1 MPGSARR
8 HLLCITGLTP
18 QVVTETLYALYRED
32 PAQLP
37 TDIHVFSTDDGIA
50 RARLTLLSD
59 QPGWFRRLCN
69 DYRLPPMRFGPE
81 SLHVLHDAHGQP
93 LSDIRDGTDN
103 TAAADTVTEWI
114 RRMTAD
120 AADQVHVSLAGG
132 RKTLG
137 FFAGYALSLFG
148 RPQDRLSHVL
158 VNAPYESHPG
168 FFYPTPYSNIIYGQ
182 PPDPRPLD
190 SRDALVTL
198 ADIPFV
204 RLRHG
209 LPASLLSGRASFS
222 ATVQMAQQSLGPPR
236 LEIDV
241 ALGRIRAGGINV
253 DLAPV
258 ELAFYLWLAR
268 RAAAGQPPV
277 SCPPDGAP
285 SDQYAAD
292 FLAVYRLVVG
302 TLGDDDRVIQ
312 GLRQG
317 MDKNY
322 FERRKSRVNRKLS
335 EALGGAAPA
344 YIIQGFGRRPRTVYG
359 LGLTSGQILVDSQS
373 FRHNA

>member
-1 MPGSARR
+1 MSGPARH
-8 HLLCITGLTP
+8 HLLCIAGLTP

-32 PAQLP
+32 PAHLP
-37 TDIHVFSTDDGIA
+37 TDIHVLSTDDGIA

-59 QPGWFRRLCN
+59 QPGWYHRLCA
-69 DYRLPPMRFGPE
+69 DYRLPPMRFGPD
-81 SLHVLHDAHGQP
+81 SLHVLHDAQGVP
-93 LSDIRDGTDN
+93 LTDIRDGADN
-103 TAAADTVTEWI
+103 TAAADAVTEWV
-114 RRMTAD
+114 RRLTAD
-120 AADQVHVSLAGG
+120 DTAQLHVSLAGG

-158 VNAPYESHPG
+158 VNTPYESHPG
-168 FFYPTPYSNIIYGQ
+168 FFYPTPYSDIIYGQ

-236 LEIDV
+236 LEIEV
-241 ALGRIRAGGINV
+241 ARGRIRAGGINV
-253 DLAPV
+253 DLPPV

-268 RAAAGQPPV
+268 RAVAGQPPLQ
-277 SCPPDGAP
+277 CPPDGAP
-285 SDQYAAD
+285 SPDYAAE
-292 FLAVYRLVVG
+292 FLAAYRSVVG
-302 TLGDDDRVIQ
+302 SLGDDDRVTQ

-344 YIIQGFGRRPRTVYG
+344 YLIQGFGRRPRTAYG
-359 LGLTSGQILVDSQS
+359 LNLTSGQILTENLPDRSKG
-373 FRHNA
+373 

>member
-1 MPGSARR
+1 
-8 HLLCITGLTP
+8 
-18 QVVTETLYALYRED
+18 
-32 PAQLP
+32 
-37 TDIHVFSTDDGIA
+37 
-50 RARLTLLSD
+50 
-59 QPGWFRRLCN
+59 
-69 DYRLPPMRFGPE
+69 
-81 SLHVLHDAHGQP
+81 
-93 LSDIRDGTDN
+93 
-103 TAAADTVTEWI
+103 
-114 RRMTAD
+114 MTAD

-322 FERRKSRVNRKLS
+322 FERRKSRVNRALS
-335 EALGGAAPA
+335 DALGNAAST
-344 YIIQGFGRRPRTVYG
+344 YRVQGFGRRPRTAYG
-359 LGLTSGQILVDSQS
+359 LNLTSGQILVENYSDRSKG
-373 FRHNA
+373 